1 MSKEANEMWEEVD
14 THRRENLPPF
24 PKGGILKSAHMKL
37 QNPSSRINKKI
48 GSYRKLGEMLL

>member
-1 MSKEANEMWEEVD
+1 MWEEVD